1 MKKII
6 SMILSAVL
14 LMGCLAMA
22 SGCKTKD
29 KTVKDEKTINVRV
42 YKAGFGDLFIY
53 DLKKNFEQVYEAE
66 GYKVNIMTPSSSSS
80 GTNMIQEMSRGYAK
94 TQIDLYVTGA
104 IMPNQV
110 SAEMG
115 EYGEVCEDL
124 EQIVFNQK
132 AIGYDGK
139 ESEKTIS
146 QMLSPD
152 LVPFLRAD
160 NGTMYGVPWAQTSAG
175 VAVNTKKLSAYGVTE
190 LPRTTDEMFEIFDM
204 IYNGANGI
212 KGSEESKTYPV
223 TYNLSVD
230 QGGASTYQNVAI
242 LNWLAQFDIDA
253 YNQFLRM
260 QTRSANG
267 WVNMEDGYKVFENL
281 SVGVNFSYLYG
292 NITHSVATVFNNS
305 NAFSSLRTDKIK
317 VSDYKLDLGVQY
329 TQDFG
334 EKHKVN
340 LGAVYS
346 YGHDMHST
354 GYKYKQT
361 FSSQTSSIQTQTVD
375 SIQNAFSLPHTFG
388 VGATYVYNNR
398 LTVGLDYTLQKWAD
412 IKFFN
417 QQGAFNDRKKISFGA
432 EFVPNPTRRGYLNR
446 IKYRIGAYYS
456 DPYAKVNGNEGA
468 REYGA
473 SFGFGFPIFRN
484 KSILNISGQYIKV
497 SPKFKGMLEENYLKV
512 NIGLTFNERWFMKWR
527 VE

>member
-1 MKKII
+1 MLCA
-6 SMILSAVL
+6 M
-14 LMGCLAMA
+14 LAFA
-22 SGCKTKD
+22 
-29 KTVKDEKTINVRV
+29 
-42 YKAGFGDLFIY
+42 
-53 DLKKNFEQVYEAE
+53 Q
-66 GYKVNIMTPSSSSS
+66 S
-80 GTNMIQEMSRGYAK
+80 GTNSPYTRYGFGQLSDQSFGNSKAMGGISYGLRDGFQINASNPASYTAVDSLTFLFDAGLSLQNANFKEGAVQTNAK
-94 TQIDLYVTGA
+94 NSTVDYLAMQFRLFKKMA
-104 IMPNQV
+104 
-110 SAEMG
+110 
-115 EYGEVCEDL
+115 L
-124 EQIVFNQK
+124 
-132 AIGYDGK
+132 
-139 ESEKTIS
+139 
-146 QMLSPD
+146 
-152 LVPFLRAD
+152 
-160 NGTMYGVPWAQTSAG
+160 SAG
-175 VAVNTKKLSAYGVTE
+175 F
-190 LPRTTDEMFEIFDM
+190 LPYSIVG
-204 IYNGANGI
+204 YNMGQTNEV
-212 KGSEESKTYPV
+212 GSDDYNNPIQASDTY
-223 TYNLSVD
+223 TGD
-230 QGGASTYQNVAI
+230 GGLQQVFVG
-242 LNWLAQFDIDA
+242 L
-253 YNQFLRM
+253 
-260 QTRSANG
+260 
-267 WVNMEDGYKVFENL
+267 GYKVFENL
-281 SVGVNFSYLYG
+281 SVGMNFSYLYG

-329 TQDFG
+329 TRDFG

-354 GYKYKQT
+354 GYKYKET

-417 QQGAFNDRKKISFGA
+417 QHGAFNDRKKISFGA
-432 EFVPNPTRRGYLNR
+432 EFVPNPTSRGYLNR